1 VKIKL
6 PNAWAGNVPGRA
18 PSATPSGV
26 EQRDGKKRKRTPSR
40 RELLALRPL
49 RNSALEWAV
58 EEDQVVLEIK
68 RVSNWKTKLLNIFVP
83 LPESRRVMLDPIGS
97 DVWQMLD
104 GQTTIEYIGKALAK
118 KHKLTPR
125 EAELS
130 LQQFFKELSR
140 RGYVG
145 FVEGDARETGA
156 L

>member
-1 VKIKL
+1 MKL
-6 PNAWAGNVPGRA
+6 PNVWGGKMMDRASTATRSGFGQRGN
-18 PSATPSGV
+18 
-26 EQRDGKKRKRTPSR
+26 KRRKGPPSR

-49 RNSALEWAV
+49 RNPALEWAV
-58 EEDQVVLEIK
+58 EEGQVVLEIK
-68 RVSNWKTKLLNIFVP
+68 RASNWKTKLLNIFVP
-83 LPESRRVMLDPIGS
+83 LPESRRVVLDPIGS

-104 GQTTIEYIGKALAK
+104 GETTIEYIGKSLAK

-145 FVEGDARETGA
+145 FLVGDAREAET